1 MSTDVSAPQ
10 PFSGWSANPLA
21 WRGRWM
27 GLDKNPAIVA
37 FAQTWPGILL
47 MHAALLGCLAAM
59 PILRLNHVAL
69 VAVSLALCM
78 QFPTR
83 RLAILGLTGTA
94 YFLLRP
100 FKTGPLYDQFEA
112 SLGVGHSAI
121 LSNLALVGFGL
132 AFVAFAYAMII
143 NMRTKRIAFVA
154 NQPFAFMVFIMTLL
168 TALTLALPTDG
179 WAFAAAWIALA
190 YLASTCFF
198 LGYILMDVR
207 TKNPAPLGT
216 QIGFLRPFWAGFAP
230 PIKGPTYILK
240 FEAKD
245 DEALAVSR
253 IKAVKLA
260 VWALTLFL
268 IWEYGFNRG
277 LYGELAFPRLDALI
291 NATANGE
298 ASSIFLRWAAVGVDF
313 MAVVVFMGAAVHA
326 TVATIRMAGF
336 NIPRG
341 MARPLASRSIAEF
354 WGRYLFYF
362 KEMLVDFFFYPAF
375 RRFFKSRPK
384 LRMAFA
390 TFCAAFIGNI
400 LFDLIHVLPLM
411 ASEGFW
417 VIMERYVSYALYAG
431 IMTIGIIWSQLATKP
446 KPEDGWFRYDVLPRV
461 QVIGFFALLQVI
473 DDSFGDAPVAD
484 RLAYYG
490 SLVGVM

>member
-1 MSTDVSAPQ
+1 M
-10 PFSGWSANPLA
+10 
-21 WRGRWM
+21 
-27 GLDKNPAIVA
+27 DKNPAMVA
-37 FAQTWPGILL
+37 FAKTWPGIFLL
-47 MHAALLGCLAAM
+47 HAALLGCLAAM
-59 PILRLNHVAL
+59 PILRMNHVAL

-78 QFPTR
+78 RFPTR
-83 RLAILGLTGTA
+83 RLAIIGLTGTA

-100 FKTGPLYDQFEA
+100 FKIAPFYDQFEA
-112 SLGVGHSAI
+112 ALSVRHSAI
-121 LSNLALVGFGL
+121 LSNLSLVATGL
-132 AFVAFAYAMII
+132 AFIAFSYAMIV
-143 NMRTKRIAFVA
+143 NVRTKRFEFAA
-154 NQPFAFMVFIMTLL
+154 NQPFAFMVLVMTAL
-168 TALTLALPTDG
+168 TALTLALPRDG

-207 TKNPAPLGT
+207 TKNPAPLAT

-253 IKAVKLA
+253 LKAVKLA

-291 NATANGE
+291 IATANGE
-298 ASSIFLRWAAVGVDF
+298 ASSILLRWAAVGVDF

-341 MARPLASRSIAEF
+341 MVRPLASRSIAEF

-375 RRFFKSRPK
+375 RRFFKSSPK

-411 ASEGFW
+411 ATEGFW
-417 VIMERYVSYALYAG
+417 MIMERYVSYALYAG
-431 IMTIGIIWSQLATKP
+431 IMTTGIIWSQLAIKP

-473 DDSFGDAPVAD
+473 DDSFGDAPVLD

>member
-1 MSTDVSAPQ
+1 MSTDLSASKQLPV
-10 PFSGWSANPLA
+10 WSLNPLH
-21 WRGRWM
+21 WRQWWM
-27 GLDKNPAIVA
+27 GMDKNPAVLA
-37 FAQTWPGILL
+37 FAQTWPGIFLL
-47 MHAALLGCLAAM
+47 HGTFLICLAAM

-78 QFPTR
+78 QFPAR
-83 RLAILGLTGTA
+83 RLAIIAITGSA

-100 FKTGPLYDQFEA
+100 FKIGQFYEQFEV
-112 SLGVGHSAI
+112 SLGVSHSAI
-121 LSNLALVGFGL
+121 LSNLALVLTGL
-132 AFVAFAYAMII
+132 VFMVFAYAMIV
-143 NMRTKRIAFVA
+143 NVRTKHIAVVA
-154 NQPFAFMVFIMTLL
+154 NQPFAFMLLVMTFL
-168 TALTLALPTDG
+168 TALTLVLPQEG
-179 WAFAAAWIALA
+179 WAFAATWIALA

-207 TKNPAPLGT
+207 TKNPAPLAT

-253 IKAVKLA
+253 LKAVKLA

-277 LYGELAFPRLDALI
+277 LYGQMQFPRLDALI
-291 NATANGE
+291 IATANGE
-298 ASSIFLRWAAVGVDF
+298 TSSIFLRWAAVGIDF

-336 NIPRG
+336 CIPRG
-341 MARPLASRSIAEF
+341 MVRPLASRSIAEF

-375 RRFFKSRPK
+375 RRFFKSSPK

-411 ASEGFW
+411 ARDGFW
-417 VIMERYVSYALYAG
+417 AIMDRYVSYTLYAG
-431 IMTIGIIWSQLATKP
+431 IMTIGIIWSQLANKP